1 MSVKVVL
8 YKILNKN
15 VKVKFPTLLSML
27 CDLVYLSYVNL
38 EPIIPSALNFKKLL
52 QILKDHLDHIL
63 NPHLE
68 RQILATAFFKPSLT
82 ADPFPLF
89 FHLCERVE

>member
-38 EPIIPSALNFKKLL
+38 EPIIPSALNFKKTSSN
-52 QILKDHLDHIL
+52 LK
-63 NPHLE
+63 
-68 RQILATAFFKPSLT
+68 RSFGSYSKSAS
-82 ADPFPLF
+82 
-89 FHLCERVE
+89 